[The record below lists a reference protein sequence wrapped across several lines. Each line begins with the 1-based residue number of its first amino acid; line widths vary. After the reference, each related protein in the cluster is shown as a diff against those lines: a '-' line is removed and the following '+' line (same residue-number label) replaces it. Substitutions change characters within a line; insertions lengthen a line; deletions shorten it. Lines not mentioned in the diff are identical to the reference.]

1 MNNLKNLFFALCLVS
16 GCGLATAVS
25 AQIPS
30 DVTVQANIPYTFMVG
45 DTRLAAG
52 KYTVKVADDNDLHLM
67 EIKSADGCTSVF
79 FETVAAVSS
88 EIPGKTEL
96 VFDKIGDD
104 YFLSQVWLVG
114 NRSGNQL
121 FESKIQQIAKAGD
134 KSSAQERSVTGEI
147 GRARESV
154 EKKPR

>member
-30 DVTVQANIPYTFMVG
+30 NVSLQANIPYTFMAG
-45 DTRLAAG
+45 NTRLAAG
-52 KYTVKVADDNDLHLM
+52 KYTVKVADDNDLHLL

-79 FETVAAVSS
+79 FETVAAVSN

-104 YFLSQVWLVG
+104 YFLSQVWVVG

-121 FESKIQQIAKAGD
+121 FESKIQQSAKAGD
-134 KSSAQERSVTGEI
+134 KSSAEKRSVTGEI
-147 GRARESV
+147 GRAMKSV
-154 EKKPR
+154 EKKLR

>member
-30 DVTVQANIPYTFMVG
+30 DVTLQANIPYTFMVG

-67 EIKSADGCTSVF
+67 QIKSADGYTSVF
-79 FETVAAVSS
+79 FETVAAVSN

-121 FESKIQQIAKAGD
+121 FESKIQQNAKAGD
-134 KSSAQERSVTGEI
+134 KSFAQERSVTGEI
-147 GRARESV
+147 GRAIKSV
-154 EKKPR
+154 EKKLR